1 MHSKL
6 YLYAV
11 RQNITPSFNRI
22 LMEIKKVLVANRSEI
37 AIRVFRACT
46 EINLKT
52 VAVYTYEDRY
62 SQHRYKADEAY
73 QIGTKEEPLKPYL
86 DGDEIIALAKSKQV
100 DAIHPGYGFLSEN
113 SEFARKCAANGI
125 IFIGPDPSVMDAL
138 GDKITAKKI
147 AQKCKVPIIESNT
160 KKLSSLNIALAEAER
175 IGYPVMLKAAS
186 GGGGRGM
193 RIIRTADDLEH
204 NFDSAKSESLNA
216 FGDDTMFLE
225 KYVENPKHLEVQI
238 VADNHGN
245 IRHLFERDCSVQRRH
260 QKVVEVAP
268 SYNVSTE
275 VKEQLYRYAIAIA
288 SEVNYNNVG
297 TVEFLVDQKDQ
308 VYFIEVNPRIQ
319 VEHTVTEMVT
329 GIDLIKTQIFVA
341 GGYKLSDKQIKI
353 YDQSS
358 LATYGFA
365 LQCRLTTEDPANN
378 FTPDYGT
385 ITTYRSASGMG
396 IRLDAGSIY
405 QSYSVSPFFDSMLVK
420 VSAHGRTLDGAVRKM
435 VRALREFRIRGVQ
448 TNIHFLRNVIQH
460 ETFKEGK
467 ATVNFIANT
476 PVLFNIKL
484 PQDRTTKITNY
495 LGEVIV
501 NGNPDVKFID
511 DNKVFR
517 NAKIPIFSASEGFPK
532 GTKDRLT
539 EVGPEAFCD
548 WLKAEKKIHYTDT
561 TMRDAHQSLLATR
574 MRSYDMLAVA
584 ESYAKNH
591 PTIFSIEMWGG
602 ATFDVCMRFLNES
615 PWTRLRELR
624 KLMPNI
630 LFQMLLRGSNGVGY
644 KAYPDNLIEKFIET
658 SWENGIDLFRIF
670 DSLNWVK
677 AMEPSI
683 NYVRNKTGGIA
694 EAAISYTGDIL
705 DPSETKYT
713 IAYYTQLAKDLEN
726 AGAHMIAIKDMAGL
740 LKPYAA
746 TELVSALKDT
756 VQIPLHLHTHDTASI
771 QSATYLKAI
780 EAGVDVVD
788 VALGGLSGLTS
799 QPNFNSVVEMMKFQ
813 ERAHEFDSKK
823 LNEFSNYWEDT
834 RELYYPFES
843 GLKAGTAEVYTH
855 EIPGGQYSNLRP
867 QAEALGLGS
876 RFDEVKQRYAE
887 VNELF
892 GNLVKVTPSSKVV
905 GDMAI
910 FMVTNDLSTTDVLER
925 GHEISFPESVI
936 NFFKGDLGQPL
947 GGFPKQLQK
956 IILKNNKAYTDRP
969 NAHLTPIDFD
979 AEFAAFR
986 KKYQKGFSRP
996 IEFEDF
1002 LSYSLYPRV
1011 FEQAHEKYKLYGN
1024 TSILPTAQFFYGMKL
1039 REETMIE
1046 LEPGKTI
1053 TVKLLSVGIPND
1065 EGKRIVFFSVNGE
1078 NRFVEIKDRSIEVKK
1093 EVHKQADPEDKNQF
1107 GAPLQGL
1114 LYKVLVKKGQ
1124 EIKANDPLFIIEAM
1138 KMESTVT
1145 STKAGKVKS
1154 VALSPGTM
1162 VLKGD
1167 LVVTLE

>member
-1 MHSKL
+1 MKI
-6 YLYAV
+6 
-11 RQNITPSFNRI
+11 Q
-22 LMEIKKVLVANRSEI
+22 KVLVANRGEI
-37 AIRVFRACT
+37 AIRVLRACT

-52 VAVYTYEDRY
+52 VAIYTYEDRY
-62 SQHRYKADEAY
+62 SQHRYKADESY
-73 QIGTKEEPLKPYL
+73 QVGENNQPLKPYL
-86 DGDEIIALAKSKQV
+86 DSDQIISLAKLKGV

-125 IFIGPDPSVMDAL
+125 IFIGPDPKVMDAL

-147 AQKCKVPIIESNT
+147 ATKCHVPIIESNT
-160 KKLSSLNIALAEAER
+160 KKLTSLKVALSEAAI
-175 IGYPVMLKAAS
+175 IGYPLMLKAAS

-193 RIIRTADDLEH
+193 RIIRQPEHLELY
-204 NFDSAKSESLNA
+204 FESARNEALNA

-225 KYVENPKHLEVQI
+225 KYVEDPKHLEVQI

-268 SYNVSTE
+268 SFNVSE
-275 VKEQLYRYAIAIA
+275 KVKQSLYKYALAIAK
-288 SEVNYNNVG
+288 EVQYNNVG
-297 TVEFLVDQKDQ
+297 TVEFLVDRKDR

-341 GGYKLSDKQIKI
+341 GGYKLNDTQIKI
-353 YDQSS
+353 YAQDS

-365 LQCRLTTEDPANN
+365 LQCRLTTEDPEND

-435 VRALREFRIRGVQ
+435 TRALKEFRIRGVK
-448 TNIHFLRNVIQH
+448 TNIHFLQNVIQH
-460 ETFKEGK
+460 DTFKEGK
-467 ATVNFIANT
+467 ASVNFIQNT
-476 PVLFNIKL
+476 PSLFNIKL
-484 PQDRTTKITNY
+484 SQDRTSKITQY

-501 NGNPDVKFID
+501 NGNPDVKSFD
-511 DNKVFR
+511 TNKVFR
-517 NAKIPIFSASEGFPK
+517 TPKIPKYDALAAYPK
-532 GTKDRLT
+532 GTKDLLT
-539 EVGPEAFCD
+539 KLGPEKFCA

-561 TMRDAHQSLLATR
+561 TIRDAHQSLLATR
-574 MRSYDMLAVA
+574 MRSKDMLLAA
-584 ESYAKNH
+584 ESFAKNH
-591 PTIFSIEMWGG
+591 PNTFSIEMWGG
-602 ATFDVCMRFLNES
+602 ATFDVCYRFLNES

-624 KLMPNI
+624 AKIPNI

-644 KAYPDNLIEKFIET
+644 KAYPDNLIEKFVEK
-658 SWENGIDLFRIF
+658 SWENGVDIFRIF

-677 AMEPSI
+677 AMEPSM
-683 NYVRNKTGGIA
+683 NFVRNKTGGIA

-705 DPSETKYT
+705 DPNETKYNLK
-713 IAYYTQLAKDLEN
+713 YYTQLAKDLEN

-746 TELVSALKDT
+746 TELVGALKDT
-756 VQIPLHLHTHDTASI
+756 VKIPLHLHTHDTSSI

-799 QPNFNSVVEMMKFQ
+799 QPNFNSIVEMMKQQ
-813 ERAHEFDSKK
+813 ERAHEFDINT
-823 LNEFSNYWEDT
+823 LNQFSNYWEDV
-834 RELYYPFES
+834 REMYYPFES
-843 GLKAGTAEVYTH
+843 GLKAGTAEVYQH

-867 QAEALGLGS
+867 QAEALGLGD
-876 RFDEVKQRYAE
+876 RFDEVKQMYAR
-887 VNELF
+887 VNHLF
-892 GNLVKVTPSSKVV
+892 GNLIKVTPSSKVV

-910 FMVTNDLSTTDVLER
+910 FMVTNDLFPEDVMQR

-947 GGFPKQLQK
+947 GGFPKALQK
-956 IILKNNKAYTDRP
+956 IILKNNESYTDRP

-979 AEFAAFR
+979 TEYKAFQ
-986 KKYQKGFSRP
+986 KKFQKGFTRP

-1002 LSYSLYPRV
+1002 LSFSLYPRV

-1024 TSILPTAQFFYGMKL
+1024 VAILPTPNFFYGMKVG
-1039 REETMIE
+1039 EETLIE

-1053 TVKLLSVGIPND
+1053 IVKLLSVGNANE
-1065 EGKRIVFFSVNGE
+1065 EGIRIVFFKVNGE
-1078 NRFVEIKDRSIEVKK
+1078 NRFVEVKDTSLNIKK
-1093 EVHKQADPEDKNQF
+1093 EENAKADAADANQV
-1107 GAPLQGL
+1107 GAPLQGS

-1124 EIKANDPLFIIEAM
+1124 EIKANDHLFIIEAM
-1138 KMESTVT
+1138 KMETTVT
-1145 STKAGKVKS
+1145 ATKPGKVKS
-1154 VALSPGTM
+1154 VVLKPGTM
-1162 VLKGD
+1162 VLKDD
-1167 LVVTLE
+1167 LIVTLE

>member
-1 MHSKL
+1 MK
-6 YLYAV
+6 
-11 RQNITPSFNRI
+11 
-22 LMEIKKVLVANRSEI
+22 IKKILVANRSEI

-52 VAVYTYEDRY
+52 VAIYSYEDRY

-73 QIGTKEEPLKPYL
+73 QIGLNDQPLKPYL
-86 DGDEIIALAKSKQV
+86 DGDAIIALAKSKNV

-138 GDKITAKKI
+138 GDKIMAKNIAKK
-147 AQKCKVPIIESNT
+147 CNVPIIESNT
-160 KKLSSLNIALAEAER
+160 KKLTSLKIALSEAST
-175 IGYPVMLKAAS
+175 IGYPLMLKAAS

-193 RIIRTADDLEH
+193 RIVRNDEELKN
-204 NFDSAKSESLNA
+204 NFDSARSESLNA

-225 KYVENPKHLEVQI
+225 KYVEDPKHLEVQI

-245 IRHLFERDCSVQRRH
+245 IRHLYERDCSVQRRH

-268 SYNVSTE
+268 SFNVSQK
-275 VKEQLYRYAIAIA
+275 VKESLYKYAVSIAQ
-288 SEVNYNNVG
+288 EVNYNNVG
-297 TVEFLVDQKDQ
+297 TVEFLVDKEDT
-308 VYFIEVNPRIQ
+308 VFFIEVNPRIQ

-341 GGYKLSDKQIKI
+341 GGYKLDDKQIKI

-358 LATYGFA
+358 LQTYGFA

-385 ITTYRSASGMG
+385 ITTYRSAAGMG

-435 VRALREFRIRGVQ
+435 ARALKEFRIRGVK
-448 TNIHFLRNVIQH
+448 TNIHFLQNVIQH
-460 ETFKEGK
+460 EEFKEGK
-467 ATVNFIANT
+467 ASVNFIANT
-476 PVLFNIKL
+476 PSLFEI
-484 PQDRTTKITNY
+484 PVSQDRTSKITRY

-501 NGNPDVKFID
+501 NGNPDVKFVD
-511 DNKVFR
+511 ESKKFR
-517 NAKIPIFSASEGFPK
+517 VPQIPSFNALGPFPK
-532 GTKDRLT
+532 GTKDLLT
-539 EVGPEAFCD
+539 ELGPDTFSA
-548 WLKAEKKIHYTDT
+548 WLKNEKKIHYTDT
-561 TMRDAHQSLLATR
+561 TIRDAHQSLLATR

-591 PTIFSIEMWGG
+591 PNIFSVEMWGG

-624 KLMPNI
+624 KLMPNV

-658 SWENGIDLFRIF
+658 SWDNGIDVFRIF

-677 AMEPSI
+677 AMAPSI
-683 NYVRNKTGGIA
+683 EYVRTKTEGLA

-713 IAYYTQLAKDLEN
+713 LQYYTQLAKDLEN
-726 AGAHMIAIKDMAGL
+726 AGAHIICIKDMAGL

-746 TELVSALKDT
+746 TELIGALKDA
-756 VQIPLHLHTHDTASI
+756 VKLPLHLHTHDTSSI

-799 QPNFNSVVEMMKFQ
+799 QPNFNSVVEMMKQ
-813 ERAHEFDSKK
+813 QPRHHEFDMKK
-823 LNEFSNYWEDT
+823 LNEFSNYWEDV
-834 RELYYPFES
+834 REKYYPFES
-843 GLKAGTAEVYTH
+843 GLKAGTAEVYDH

-867 QAEALGLGS
+867 QSEALGLGD
-876 RFDEVKQRYAE
+876 RFDEVKKMYEA
-887 VNELF
+887 VNTMF

-910 FMVTNDLSTTDVLER
+910 FMVTNDLTPADVIER
-925 GHEISFPESVI
+925 GETVSFPESVI

-947 GGFPKQLQK
+947 GGFPKKLQK
-956 IILKNNKAYTDRP
+956 IILKNAKPYTDRP
-969 NAHLTPIDFD
+969 NAHLVPIDFD
-979 AEFAAFR
+979 AEFKAFR
-986 KKYQKGFSRP
+986 KKYQKGFSRE

-1011 FEQAHEKYKLYGN
+1011 FEEAHEKYKLYGN
-1024 TSILPTAQFFYGMKL
+1024 IAILPTENFFYGMKL
-1039 REETMIE
+1039 REEIMIE
-1046 LEPGKTI
+1046 LQPGKTI
-1053 TVKLLSVGIPND
+1053 IVKLLSVGIPND
-1065 EGKRIVFFSVNGE
+1065 EGYRLVFFSVNGE
-1078 NRFVEIKDRSIEVKK
+1078 NRFVEIKDTSIKVEK
-1093 EVHKQADPEDKNQF
+1093 EVHMQADPGDDNQY
-1107 GAPLQGL
+1107 GAPLQGM

-1124 EIKANDPLFIIEAM
+1124 EIAKNDPLYIIEAM

-1145 STKAGKVKS
+1145 ANAGGKIKT
-1154 VALSPGTM
+1154 LSLKPGTM
-1162 VLKGD
+1162 VMKGD
-1167 LVVTLE
+1167 LVVTVE

>member
-1 MHSKL
+1 MK
-6 YLYAV
+6 
-11 RQNITPSFNRI
+11 
-22 LMEIKKVLVANRSEI
+22 IKKVLVANRGEI
-37 AIRVFRACT
+37 AIRVLRACT

-52 VAVYTYEDRY
+52 VAVFTYEDRY

-73 QIGTKEEPLKPYL
+73 QIGEDNEPLKPYL
-86 DGDEIIALAKSKQV
+86 NSDQIIALAKEKHV

-113 SEFARKCAANGI
+113 SEFARKCAANNI
-125 IFIGPDPSVMDAL
+125 IFIGPDPKVMDAL

-147 AQKCKVPIIESNT
+147 ALKCNVPIIKSNT
-160 KKLSSLNIALAEAER
+160 KKLTSLKIALSEATS

-193 RIIRTADDLEH
+193 RIIRNPEHLELY
-204 NFDSAKSESLNA
+204 FDSARNEALNA

-225 KYVENPKHLEVQI
+225 KYVEDPKHLEVQI

-245 IRHLFERDCSVQRRH
+245 IRHLYERDCSVQRRH
-260 QKVVEVAP
+260 QKVVEIAP
-268 SYNVSTE
+268 SFNVSE
-275 VKEQLYRYAIAIA
+275 KVKQELYAYALAIAK
-288 SEVNYNNVG
+288 EVNYNNVG
-297 TVEFLVDQKDQ
+297 TVEFLIDSEDN

-341 GGYKLSDKQIKI
+341 GGYKLQDKQIKI
-353 YDQSS
+353 YEQDT

-365 LQCRLTTEDPANN
+365 LQCRLTTEDPEND

-435 VRALREFRIRGVQ
+435 SRALKEFRIRGVK
-448 TNIHFLRNVIQH
+448 TNIRFLQNVINH
-460 ETFKEGK
+460 DVFKEGK
-467 ATVNFIANT
+467 ASVNFIQNT
-476 PVLFNIKL
+476 PSLFDIKL
-484 PQDRTTKITNY
+484 SQDRTSKIVKY
-495 LGEVIV
+495 LGEVVV
-501 NGNPDVKFID
+501 NTNPDVKFKD
-511 DNKVFR
+511 DSKVFR
-517 NAKIPIFSASEGFPK
+517 NPKVPKFDPFAKYPK
-532 GTKDRLT
+532 GSKDLLT
-539 EVGPEAFCD
+539 ELGPEKFCA

-561 TMRDAHQSLLATR
+561 TFRDAHQSLLATR
-574 MRSYDMLAVA
+574 MRSQDMLKVA
-584 ESYAKNH
+584 ESFAKNH
-591 PTIFSIEMWGG
+591 PNTFSIEMWGG
-602 ATFDVCMRFLNES
+602 ATFDVCLRFLNES

-624 KLMPNI
+624 ALIPNI

-644 KAYPDNLIEKFIET
+644 KAYPDNLIEKFVEK
-658 SWENGIDLFRIF
+658 SWENGIDIFRIF

-705 DPSETKYT
+705 DPKETKYNLK
-713 IAYYTQLAKDLEN
+713 YYTQLAKDLEN

-746 TELVSALKDT
+746 TELVSALKD
-756 VQIPLHLHTHDTASI
+756 VLNIPLHLHTHDTSSI

-799 QPNFNSVVEMMKFQ
+799 QPNFNSVVEMMQQQ
-813 ERAHEFDSKK
+813 ERAHAFDIDT
-823 LNEFSNYWEDT
+823 LNQFSNYWEDV
-834 RELYYPFES
+834 REVYYPFES
-843 GLKAGTAEVYTH
+843 GLKSGTAEVYQH

-867 QAEALGLGS
+867 QATALGLGD
-876 RFDEVKQRYAE
+876 RFDEVKKMYAR
-887 VNELF
+887 VNEMF
-892 GNLVKVTPSSKVV
+892 GNLIKVTPSSKVV

-910 FMVTNDLSTTDVLER
+910 FMVTNDLFPEDVMER

-936 NFFKGDLGQPL
+936 DFFKGDLGQPL
-947 GGFPKQLQK
+947 GGFPKELQK
-956 IILKNNKAYTDRP
+956 IVLKNNKAYTDRP

-979 AEFAAFR
+979 EEYKAFH
-986 KKYQKGFSRP
+986 KKFQKGFTRP

-1024 TSILPTAQFFYGMKL
+1024 LAILPTINFFYGMKIG
-1039 REETMIE
+1039 EETLIE

-1053 TVKLLSVGIPND
+1053 IVKLLSVGNANE
-1065 EGKRIVFFSVNGE
+1065 EGVRIVFFKVNGE
-1078 NRFVEIKDRSIEVKK
+1078 NRFVEIKDTSLNIKK
-1093 EVHKQADPEDKNQF
+1093 EENVKADPADTNQM

-1124 EIKANDPLFIIEAM
+1124 EIKENDHLFIIEAM
-1138 KMESTVT
+1138 KMETTVT
-1145 STKAGKVKS
+1145 ATKAGKIK
-1154 VALSPGTM
+1154 AITLKPGTM
-1162 VLKGD
+1162 VMKDD
-1167 LVVTLE
+1167 LIVTLE

>member
-1 MHSKL
+1 
-6 YLYAV
+6 
-11 RQNITPSFNRI
+11 
-22 LMEIKKVLVANRSEI
+22 MEIKKVLVANRGEI
-37 AIRVFRACT
+37 AIRVLRACT
-46 EINLKT
+46 EINIKT
-52 VAVYTYEDRY
+52 VAIFTYEDRY

-73 QIGTKEEPLKPYL
+73 QIGENHEPLKPYL
-86 DGDEIIALAKSKQV
+86 NSDQIISLAKSKGV

-113 SEFARKCAANGI
+113 SEFARKCKANGI
-125 IFIGPDPSVMDAL
+125 IFIGPDPEVMDAL

-147 AQKCKVPIIESNT
+147 ATKCKVPIIESNK
-160 KKLSSLNIALAEAER
+160 KKLTSLKVALSEAET
-175 IGYPVMLKAAS
+175 IGYPLMLKAAS

-193 RIIRTADDLEH
+193 RIIREAEHLELY
-204 NFDSAKSESLNA
+204 FDSARNESLNA

-225 KYVENPKHLEVQI
+225 KYVEDPKHLEVQI

-245 IRHLFERDCSVQRRH
+245 VRHLFERDCSVQRRH

-268 SYNVSTE
+268 SFNVSDK
-275 VKEQLYRYAIAIA
+275 VKQELYKYAIAIA
-288 SEVNYNNVG
+288 EEVNYNNVG
-297 TVEFLVDQKDQ
+297 TVEFLVDREDN
-308 VYFIEVNPRIQ
+308 VFFIEVNPRIQ
-319 VEHTVTEMVT
+319 VEHTVTEMIT

-341 GGYKLSDKQIKI
+341 GGYKLSDQQIKI
-353 YDQSS
+353 YDQDS

-365 LQCRLTTEDPANN
+365 LQCRLTTEDPSND

-435 VRALREFRIRGVQ
+435 VRALKEFRIRGVQ
-448 TNIHFLRNVIQH
+448 TNIHFLQNVIQH
-460 ETFKEGK
+460 DTFKEGK
-467 ATVNFIANT
+467 ATVNFIQNT
-476 PVLFNIKL
+476 PVLFDIKL
-484 PQDRTTKITNY
+484 SQDRTSKITQY

-501 NGNPDVKFID
+501 NGNPDVKTMD
-511 DNKVFR
+511 SSKVFR
-517 NAKIPIFSASEGFPK
+517 KPKIPKFDPNAAFPK
-532 GTKDRLT
+532 GTKDLLT
-539 EVGPEAFCD
+539 EMGPEKFCA
-548 WLKAEKKIHYTDT
+548 WLKDEKKIHYTDT
-561 TMRDAHQSLLATR
+561 TIRDAHQSLLATR
-574 MRSYDMLAVA
+574 MRTFDMLKVA

-591 PTIFSIEMWGG
+591 PNTFSIEMWGG
-602 ATFDVCMRFLNES
+602 ATFDVALRFLNES

-644 KAYPDNLIEKFIET
+644 KAYPDNLIEMFIEK
-658 SWENGIDLFRIF
+658 SWENGIDIFRIF
-670 DSLNWVK
+670 DSLNWVR

-705 DPSETKYT
+705 DPKQTKYNLK
-713 IAYYTQLAKDLEN
+713 YYTQLAKDLEN

-746 TELVSALKDT
+746 TELVGALKDT
-756 VQIPLHLHTHDTASI
+756 LKIPIHLHTHDTSSI

-799 QPNFNSVVEMMKFQ
+799 QPNFNSVVEMIKQQ
-813 ERAHEFDSKK
+813 ERAHEFDINS
-823 LNEFSNYWEDT
+823 LNEFSNYWEDV
-834 RELYYPFES
+834 REMYYPFES
-843 GLKAGTAEVYTH
+843 GLKAGTAEVYQH

-867 QAEALGLGS
+867 QAEALGLGD
-876 RFDEVKQRYAE
+876 RFDEVKKMYGR
-887 VNELF
+887 VNEMF

-910 FMVTNDLSTTDVLER
+910 FMVTNDLYPEDVMAR

-936 NFFKGDLGQPL
+936 NFFKGDLGQPI
-947 GGFPKQLQK
+947 GGFPKELQK
-956 IILKNNKAYTDRP
+956 IVLKNNKAYTDRP
-969 NAHLTPIDFD
+969 NAHLEPIDFD
-979 AEFAAFR
+979 AEYKIFQ
-986 KKYQKGFSRP
+986 KKFQKGFTRA

-1011 FEQAHEKYKLYGN
+1011 FEQAHEKYKRYGS
-1024 TSILPTAQFFYGMKL
+1024 TAILPTPNFFYGMKVG
-1039 REETMIE
+1039 EEILVD

-1053 TVKLLSVGIPND
+1053 IVKLLSVANADKDGN
-1065 EGKRIVFFSVNGE
+1065 RIVFFSVNGE
-1078 NRFVEIKDRSIEVKK
+1078 NRFVEVKDASLNIKK
-1093 EVHKQADPEDKNQF
+1093 EENEKADAADANQI
-1107 GAPLQGL
+1107 GAPLQGM

-1124 EIKANDPLFIIEAM
+1124 AIKKNDHLFIIEAM
-1138 KMESTVT
+1138 KMETTVT
-1145 STKAGKVKS
+1145 ATKAGKIKS
-1154 VALSPGTM
+1154 ATLKPGTM
-1162 VLKGD
+1162 VMKGD
-1167 LVVTLE
+1167 LIVTVE